1 MLNIWDFFFK
11 KYSLLEYAENE
22 KLMKLYQS

>member
-1 MLNIWDFFFK
+1 MLNIWDFFSE

-22 KLMKLYQS
+22 KIMKLYQS